1 MSATPINKTEL
12 IESIKEWIRIDNE
25 IRNLNKEIRDR
36 KSQVG
41 KISQK
46 LMATMKD
53 NKIDEFNVKEGKLV
67 YATKQVKKPITK
79 KYLTDVLLKY
89 YEGDEAH
96 ASELNS
102 YIQENREAI
111 TKETLRRRTTAQSA
125 LAEQAEGKPNPP
137 NTPSAE

>member
-1 MSATPINKTEL
+1 MSTSPINKAEL
-12 IESIKEWIRIDNE
+12 VESIKEWIRIDNE

-36 KSQVG
+36 KSRVG

-46 LMATMKD
+46 LMVTMKD

-102 YIQENREAI
+102 YIQDNREAI

>member
-1 MSATPINKTEL
+1 MLATPINKTEL

-36 KSQVG
+36 KTQVG

-53 NKIDEFNVKEGKLV
+53 NKIDEFNVKEGKLI
-67 YATKQVKKPITK
+67 YSKKQVKKPITK

-89 YEGDEAH
+89 YNGDDEQAT
-96 ASELNS
+96 ELNS
-102 YIQENREAI
+102 FINENREA
-111 TKETLRRRTTAQSA
+111 TVKETIRR
-125 LAEQAEGKPNPP
+125 LVKPSISP
-137 NTPSAE
+137 E

>member
-1 MSATPINKTEL
+1 MSATPINKAEL

-36 KSQVG
+36 KTQVG

-89 YEGDEAH
+89 YEGDEGH

-111 TKETLRRRTTAQSA
+111 TKETLRRRIATPAAPATP
-125 LAEQAEGKPNPP
+125 AEHE
-137 NTPSAE
+137 